1 MSREMK
7 TLAALAS
14 GCIILAVLGVVC
26 LGGAGIW
33 MLTKGQRGA
42 REPVGA
48 RATVRARVK
57 ATMTALAISP
67 SPTSTPLAT
76 PAPPPSAA
84 ETPAAAQPLT
94 QAVADIPDDLKNA
107 YLIIYFIHWSTQESI
122 KVIEGVQRG
131 EIQQQEAMGRVT
143 ATVTGLDQAE
153 GELAA
158 IPPIAGLETAWTK
171 AQEGLERV
179 KSTLTNW
186 SNGQLPTVAATVELG
201 RGKGPLAEAL
211 QALEVH
217 LKGEYNASAEDL
229 EGLRE
234 EAKDK
239 F

>member
-26 LGGAGIW
+26 LGGGAGIW
-33 MLTKGQRGA
+33 MLTRRGA
-42 REPVGA
+42 RGPVGA
-48 RATVRARVK
+48 RATVQARVK

-94 QAVADIPDDLKNA
+94 QAGADIPDDLKNA

-122 KVIEGVQRG
+122 KVVEGLQRG

-143 ATVTGLDQAE
+143 ATLTGLDQAE

-171 AQEGLERV
+171 AQEGLGRV

-186 SNGQLPTVAATVELG
+186 SNGRLNTVPATVELK
-201 RGKGPLAEAL
+201 RGYGSLDEAL
-211 QALEVH
+211 KTLEGH

-229 EGLRE
+229 ERLRE
-234 EAKDK
+234 EAKDR

>member
-26 LGGAGIW
+26 LGGGAGIW
-33 MLTKGQRGA
+33 MLTRRGA
-42 REPVGA
+42 RGPVGA

-76 PAPPPSAA
+76 PAPPPA
-84 ETPAAAQPLT
+84 TVQPVAKT
-94 QAVADIPDDLKNA
+94 GADIPDDLKNA
-107 YLIIYFIHWSTQESI
+107 YLMIYFIHWSTQESI
-122 KVIEGVQRG
+122 KVVEGLQRG

-211 QALEVH
+211 QALEGH
-217 LKGEYNASAEDL
+217 LKDEYNASAEDL
-229 EGLRE
+229 ERLRE